1 MHSGINDKMAARWR
15 MVFYRWA
22 VSAAII
28 EENAA
33 LRRTDFER
41 WGMGGA
47 AARNAATAETY

>member
-1 MHSGINDKMAARWR
+1 
-15 MVFYRWA
+15 VFYRWA